1 MADTNVAVG
10 PNHADLVERARVIFE
25 EIANVANRADR
36 QCFHIHGEIFC
47 NAIGDDDSGRIEME
61 LVGLRDVIC
70 RLGHLADF
78 GSSELNGAVV
88 RGEVKDWLLPPSY
101 PESRS

>member
-1 MADTNVAVG
+1 MAYTNVAAA
-10 PNHADLVERARVIFE
+10 PNHADLLERARVIFE

-36 QCFHIHGEIFC
+36 QCFHTHGEIFSKVEG
-47 NAIGDDDSGRIEME
+47 GDVSGRIEME

-78 GSSELNGAVV
+78 GSSELQGSVI